1 MGHVAGYV
9 TELVGCITYKK
20 YPFTESEDVHAFRD
34 YLWCSC
40 PQWSRT

>member
-20 YPFTESEDVHAFRD
+20 YSFTESEDVHAFRD
-34 YLWCSC
+34 YW
-40 PQWSRT
+40 